1 LLALYVVIKL
11 NIILLLCILSNHFVF
26 VFLLFFLID
35 EFQFG
40 DIISYKTKCKAGI
53 TYKHFAVYVGDIDEL
68 LISHLLFP
76 EVNNFL
82 DDYTD
87 PLTGVTFGKGDDKDI
102 IKRITETYQS
112 STIYGFLHNNCEH
125 IATYVRY
132 GVRVAVQV
140 RNRLH
145 SFLEHLIFR
154 SGNKEEGTMTQ
165 IKKMTFIFTYLLN
178 LGLIYQQ
185 TSSLLCYIS

>member
-1 LLALYVVIKL
+1 M
-11 NIILLLCILSNHFVF
+11 N
-26 VFLLFFLID
+26 
-35 EFQFG
+35 E
-40 DIISYKTKCKAGI
+40 
-53 TYKHFAVYVGDIDEL
+53 E
-68 LISHLLFP
+68 P

-87 PLTGVTFGKGDDKDI
+87 PLTGVTYGKGDDKDI
-102 IKRITETYQS
+102 IKRIIETYQS

-145 SFLEHLIFR
+145 LFFEHLMFR
-154 SGNKEEGTMTQ
+154 SANKEEGTMTQ
-165 IKKMTFIFTYLLN
+165 IKKMTNFLSVIKTDCLTKYLLTKHRLN
-178 LGLIYQQ
+178 TPTNSKSILFSHLSAVQRLIL
-185 TSSLLCYIS
+185 TCISSAICWLSYRFIYL